1 METEMKRALLL
12 GGALTAMLGAAPF
25 VAVADES
32 IPSNAGSM
40 LMADATMGGEV
51 DATKLVGQEVYD
63 GMGQKVGEIDSV
75 MVDPDGEVSSVVIDV
90 SGWLESEK
98 LVSVAWTDLKTDP
111 SGKIA
116 SSLTKESAK
125 AAAAYTYK
133 DESLRGQVL
142 TESGERY
149 AANEAPADATQPTS
163 EAAATADSETGSGF
177 GTPLL
182 NADGSMNASRLIGLD
197 VQSPEAKKVGDI
209 GEVVLDKDGKAQGV
223 VVDVGG
229 FLGIAAHPVLLNWK
243 DVTLAEQDGE
253 TRAVVNLT
261 KERLEQMPA
270 YESSRK

>member
-12 GGALTAMLGAAPF
+12 SGALTAMLGAAPF
-25 VAVADES
+25 VAVADEA
-32 IPSNAGSM
+32 IPSNAGSV
-40 LMADATMGGEV
+40 LIADATMGGEV

-75 MVDPDGEVSSVVIDV
+75 MVDPAGKVSSVVIDI

-98 LVSVAWTDLKTDP
+98 LVSVAWTDLKSDP

-163 EAAATADSETGSGF
+163 EAAATADSDTGGGF

-182 NADGSMNASRLIGLD
+182 NADGSMNVSRLIGLD

-209 GEVVLDKDGKAQGV
+209 GEVVLDKNGKAQGV

-229 FLGIAAHPVLLNWK
+229 FLGIAAHPVLLDWK

-253 TRAVVNLT
+253 TRAIVNLT